1 MPPLGPMKRRA
12 FVASLRRLGFTGPY
26 HGGKHQIMQRGALT
40 LILPNP
46 HGSDIEKKLLARLL
60 HQPGIDKT
68 TWESL

>member
-1 MPPLGPMKRRA
+1 MAPLGPMKRRA

-46 HGSDIEKKLLARLL
+46 HGSDIDRKLLARLL
-60 HQPGIDKT
+60 HQAGIDKT